1 MQVQPAFQDRTMYI
15 PTTCSRRLPWG
26 FASGVSPG
34 QKILFP
40 GTNQRSFVVHLAA
53 AKRFPFPIIPKDMS
67 KLPTKAANNAM
78 HRNALWQLQNV
89 VSLTSPTWVTPSKI
103 HMVIRTLFLLLFLF
117 LNFHINYLIPFSS
130 SHESIRHLVARIE
143 SPDWVHESLNSCPYS
158 WWKEIRDDKEWDAG
172 KSNPIPLSSY
182 RDWSKRDPATEH
194 EVALQPEMVYI
205 FTVKM
210 IVTQ

>member
-78 HRNALWQLQNV
+78 HRNALWQLQNL

-117 LNFHINYLIPFSS
+117 LNFHINPFHLLTSPFGTWS
-130 SHESIRHLVARIE
+130 PELRVPTGYMSHWIVVLTVDGETTKKLRCGKIQ
-143 SPDWVHESLNSCPYS
+143 PYS
-158 WWKEIRDDKEWDAG
+158 VILVSRLE
-172 KSNPIPLSSY
+172 
-182 RDWSKRDPATEH
+182 
-194 EVALQPEMVYI
+194 
-205 FTVKM
+205 
-210 IVTQ
+210 